1 MYHKSISLFI
11 LITSIVLF
19 FTGHA
24 FAFMKNQSGERFI
37 EKDKIKNTFELTQNN
52 YPEEEVP
59 ESKIYNFNESFTDI
73 DSTLKENRESNSDI
87 LNRNALFNT
96 DYTVAADSEI
106 KTEEKKKD
114 DATEVE
120 RKDED
125 AATEAE
131 EELKEG
137 QNTGQDP
144 TKPLTRF
151 DMRLKYQKLV
161 DDRNNWMATL
171 RMDKPVPLENKWTVS
186 LRFDMPF
193 TWSNLPNPH
202 KNYSNTEGN
211 YNFGS
216 SDFLTQVLFIAPPK
230 GRSSYAFGF
239 QAIFPTASD
248 DQFGRGKY
256 VIAPVVAG
264 LYYPSSLPKGSF
276 AGMLVRNEFSYAG
289 DDYRSDINQLV
300 MQPLFNVNLPDRW
313 FISMIPEI
321 RLDWDTGKW
330 FVPFTFMAGKLV
342 TPSTVMSLEYKAG
355 LVKDLPL
362 YDYEL
367 EFRTGFFF

>member
-1 MYHKSISLFI
+1 MYHKSTGLFI
-11 LITSIVLF
+11 LIVSIFLF
-19 FTGHA
+19 FTGQA
-24 FAFMKNQSGERFI
+24 FAFMESQSRERFI
-37 EKDKIKNTFELTQNN
+37 EKDKIKDRFELAQNN
-52 YPEEEVP
+52 SLKEELPEN
-59 ESKIYNFNESFTDI
+59 KIYNFNEGFTIEDI
-73 DSTLKENRESNSDI
+73 DKTLKDNRESNSDI
-87 LNRNALFNT
+87 LNRTTLFNT
-96 DYTVAADSEI
+96 DYTVAGDTEI
-106 KTEEKKKD
+106 KPEEEK
-114 DATEVE
+114 
-120 RKDED
+120 KDED

-137 QNTGQDP
+137 ENTGQDP
-144 TKPLTRF
+144 TKPLTRL
-151 DMRLKYQKLV
+151 DIRLKYQKLL

-171 RMDKPVPLENKWTVS
+171 RVDKPVPLENKWTVS

-193 TWSNLPNPH
+193 IWSNLPNPY
-202 KNYSNTEGN
+202 KNYSNPEGN

-216 SDFLTQVLFIAPPK
+216 SEFLAQVLFIAPPK
-230 GRSSYAFGF
+230 GRSAFGF
-239 QAIFPTASD
+239 GFQTIFPTASD

-256 VIAPVVAG
+256 VIAPVAAG

-276 AGMLVRNEFSYAG
+276 AGIMLRNEFSYAG

-313 FISMIPEI
+313 FFTIYPEI
-321 RLDWDTGKW
+321 RLDWDTGRW
-330 FVPFTFMAGKLV
+330 FVPFDIMAGKLV
-342 TPSTVMSLEYKAG
+342 TPTTVMSLEYKAG